1 MPPNPTTEGNE
12 DGMTRKEQP
21 EPGTLKSLFAPY
33 IDIAMFYVKMYAAI
47 GLLFFGFMAVA
58 FPKFAAIVGT
68 ILVVLGVAAA
78 LGIVYL
84 RRKFKHA
91 LIAYRAD
98 KQDRQYIRGDERGT
112 YGKYRPERLDR

>member
-1 MPPNPTTEGNE
+1 MLIACRVICPNVFAALGFSNQNVSRDMPPNPTTEGNE

-33 IDIAMFYVKMYAAI
+33 IDIAT
-47 GLLFFGFMAVA
+47 
-58 FPKFAAIVGT
+58 IVGT